1 MSSRRLDIVKDL
13 DVEEVLSDL
22 RKPQNREISDAL
34 EYIQNVLGG
43 RTYVEDSHGRIL
55 FAPVHRDPD
64 DWRSDYTP
72 LAAPTSAKSV
82 QVLEAWRRRAR
93 PYALLNGDQSLE
105 FRRCVIPLVYH
116 GTVFAFVHLVDS
128 FLTPS
133 APTRN
138 SEQLTAAIADR
149 IFMLVFATMNEFRAR
164 EIKDCIPPQRAS
176 SQLPLAES
184 GSAAVSKVH
193 IAPPQG
199 GHVCIAVSFP
209 SSLAEA
215 PGGRVVVDYPSIVL
229 RAGRILAE
237 TVQCLC
243 PAITHL
249 HPEASRKEGQID
261 LHIQMR
267 MSGSLRLNVVALAI
281 EHALKQLGWQMK
293 VGLGALLGEEPANYT
308 AMAANDYVAR
318 EAATML
324 AIADPRDP
332 GPKVIT
338 RADSAAHSLLRMT
351 EESSSFRTYAT
362 YIRQKLVDE
371 SPLLEETARVYAES
385 ECSVSAAAR
394 ELQVNRRT
402 VTYRL
407 RRISEIVGLDLPT
420 FAAKTLLHLIY
431 LPRD

>member
-1 MSSRRLDIVKDL
+1 MSSRRLDVVKDL
-13 DVEEVLSDL
+13 DVEEVLSEL

-34 EYIQNVLGG
+34 ECVQNAVGG
-43 RTYVEDSHGRIL
+43 RTYVEDSHGRLL
-55 FAPVHRDPD
+55 FVPVHSDPD
-64 DWRSDYTP
+64 DWRNDFTP
-72 LAAPTSAKSV
+72 LAAPISATSV
-82 QVLEAWRRRAR
+82 QVLEVWRRRAR
-93 PYALLNGDQSLE
+93 PYTLLNGDQSLE
-105 FRRCVIPLVYH
+105 FRRCVIPLVYQ

-133 APTRN
+133 SLTRN

-149 IFMLVFATMNEFRAR
+149 IFMLIFATMNEFRAR
-164 EIKDCIPPQRAS
+164 EIKDSSPRQPTS
-176 SQLPLAES
+176 SQLPVAES
-184 GSAAVSKVH
+184 KSAAMSKAH
-193 IAPPQG
+193 IAPPQA
-199 GHVCIAVSFP
+199 GHVCIAMSFP
-209 SSLAEA
+209 SSLAET
-215 PGGRVVVDYPSIVL
+215 PGEHVVIDYPSIAL

-249 HPEASRKEGQID
+249 QPEASGKEGQIY
-261 LHIQMR
+261 LHIQMKL
-267 MSGSLRLNVVALAI
+267 SGSLGLKVVAFAI
-281 EHALKQLGWQMK
+281 ELALEQLGWQLK
-293 VGLGALLGEEPANYT
+293 AGLGVLLGEEAESYT
-308 AMAANDYVAR
+308 ALAATNYVAR

-324 AIADPRDP
+324 AIADPRDS

-351 EESSSFRTYAT
+351 EDSSSFRTYAT

-371 SPLLEETARVYAES
+371 NPLLDETARVYAES

-394 ELQVNRRT
+394 ALQVNRRT

-407 RRISEIVGLDLPT
+407 RRISEIAGLELPN

-431 LPRD
+431 LPRC